1 MKRILNTLYIR
12 TQGAYLKKE
21 GESVVVQI
29 EKETKLRVPLLSL
42 CSIVTFGNVL
52 CSPFLLGSCAKHG
65 LSVSMLSEHG
75 YYLGHF
81 DGPVSGNVL
90 LRRTQYRWA
99 DDVEK
104 TRSVVRSIVAGKIVN
119 ARQVLLRTARERPDD
134 EDLKNAVAHLK
145 GSIGRLGG
153 TALDSDKMRGIEGD
167 AAKVYFSVFNK
178 MITVDK
184 EEFVFNGRSRRPP
197 MDRINALLSFAYTL
211 LYNEMKGA
219 LASVGLDP
227 SVGFLHRDRPGRH
240 SLALDMMEEMRTF
253 WADRLA
259 LTLVNRQQLSV
270 KDFDVS
276 DSGSVLLN
284 DKGRKTVLVAWQK
297 RKQDEITHP
306 FTNDR
311 IHLGLLPFLQA
322 QILARYMR
330 GDLDAYPPFFW
341 R

>member
-1 MKRILNTLYIR
+1 MKRILNTLYVT

-21 GESVVVQI
+21 GESVLVQI

-42 CSIVTFGNVL
+42 SSIVTFGNVL

-81 DGPVSGNVL
+81 NGPISGNVL

-99 DDVEK
+99 DDEMQTK
-104 TRSVVRSIVAGKIVN
+104 TMVRSIVAGKIVN
-119 ARQVLLRTARERPDD
+119 ARQVLLRAARERP
-134 EDLKNAVAHLK
+134 ENEELKKAIGHLK
-145 GSIGRLGG
+145 GNISRLRNKKINI
-153 TALDSDKMRGIEGD
+153 DHMRGIEGD
-167 AAKVYFSVFNK
+167 AAKVYFSVFNEL
-178 MITVDK
+178 IAVEDPA
-184 EEFVFNGRSRRPP
+184 FIFYGRSRRPP
-197 MDRINALLSFAYTL
+197 MDRVNALLSFVYTL
-211 LYNEMKGA
+211 LYNEVKGA
-219 LASVGLDP
+219 LESVGLD
-227 SVGFLHRDRPGRH
+227 SAVGFLHRDRPGRH
-240 SLALDMMEEMRTF
+240 SLALDMMEELRTF

-259 LTLVNRQQLSV
+259 LTLINRQQLSA

-284 DKGRKTVLVAWQK
+284 EKGRKTVLVAWQK
-297 RKQDEITHP
+297 RKQDELTHP
-306 FTNDR
+306 FTDDR

-322 QILARYMR
+322 QLLARHIR
-330 GDLDAYPPFFW
+330 GDLDTYPPFFW